1 LAAEVTGKKGGEW
14 VLRWGRRGL
23 ALVAAG
29 LALQLVATF
38 HWTPATFVL
47 SAAIGIPAVLVGA
60 IVFGLTVLRAPI
72 RDGAGGRDS

>member
-1 LAAEVTGKKGGEW
+1 LAAEVTGKKDAEW
-14 VLRWGRRGL
+14 VVRWGRRGL

-29 LALQLVATF
+29 LGLQLVATF

-60 IVFGLTVLRAPI
+60 AVFGLTVLRAPI
-72 RDGAGGRDS
+72 HQGAEGGDK